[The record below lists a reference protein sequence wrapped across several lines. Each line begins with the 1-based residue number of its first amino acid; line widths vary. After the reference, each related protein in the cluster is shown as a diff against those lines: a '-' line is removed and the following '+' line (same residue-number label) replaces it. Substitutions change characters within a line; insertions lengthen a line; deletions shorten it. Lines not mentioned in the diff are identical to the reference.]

1 MDSVTASFFL
11 SGASCSRGSGQVEMA
26 TELLPAQAQV
36 SEVSFLELPSGFRG
50 S

>member
-11 SGASCSRGSGQVEMA
+11 LGASCSWGSGQGKMA
-26 TELLPAQAQV
+26 TELLPPQAQV
-36 SEVSFLELPSGFRG
+36 SEASFLELPSGFRG